1 MTTQDILAIRLHNQ
15 LMLQHRF
22 VEPADVVRHLGA
34 MQAQDFLGAM
44 WSVGARLPGA
54 TEKTVEAAIQ
64 DGKIVRSWPMRG
76 TLHFMAPEDLRW
88 MIQLMAPRIMK
99 KMAGRYRQIGLDD
112 DVFAKSRNIIA
123 HELKGG
129 KQYTRA
135 EMTETLEAGGIDTSG
150 QKAYHIMIHTAMLG
164 EVCIGPRKG
173 KQPTFV
179 LVDEWVPP
187 TPELNHEQSLAQI
200 VERYFIGH
208 GPATIKDFMWWT
220 GLTATEAKAG
230 IALSGSKLKKQVV
243 KDTEYWMSSGVIDN
257 AKAGATSSALLLPGF
272 DEYMLG
278 YTDRSLQLGLASPY
292 IKPKNGVFDNTIVLD
307 GAVVGVWRRTLKAR
321 EVIIVLNLFKD
332 LTASQEKS
340 IRQAAEKYAA
350 YLGLA
355 ANIAS

>member
-1 MTTQDILAIRLHNQ
+1 MTTQDILAIRLQNQ
-15 LMLQHRF
+15 LLKQHD

-44 WSVGARLPGA
+44 WSVGVRVPGA
-54 TEKTVEAAIQ
+54 TEKTVEDAIN

-88 MIQLMAPRIMK
+88 MVQLMTPRIMK
-99 KMAGRYRQIGLDD
+99 KMAGPYRQIGLNEDIL
-112 DVFAKSRNIIA
+112 AKSRKIIL
-123 HELKGG
+123 HELRGG

-135 EMTETLEAGGIDTSG
+135 EMTEILEANDIDTSG
-150 QKAYHIMIHTAMLG
+150 QKAYHIMIRTAMMG
-164 EVCIGPRKG
+164 DVCIGPRKG

-187 TPELNHEQSLAQI
+187 TQELTHEQSLAQI
-200 VERYFIGH
+200 AERYFVGH
-208 GPATIKDFMWWT
+208 GPATVKDFMWWT

-230 IALSGSKLKKQVV
+230 IALSGLKLTKAVV
-243 KDTEYWMSSGVIDN
+243 EGVEYWLSPRVIDN
-257 AKAGATSSALLLPGF
+257 KVLQTGEVLLLPGF

-278 YTDRSLQLGLASPY
+278 YTDRSLQLGPSSPY

-332 LTASQEKS
+332 LTTSQEKS

-350 YLGLA
+350 YLGLV
-355 ANIAS
+355 ANITS